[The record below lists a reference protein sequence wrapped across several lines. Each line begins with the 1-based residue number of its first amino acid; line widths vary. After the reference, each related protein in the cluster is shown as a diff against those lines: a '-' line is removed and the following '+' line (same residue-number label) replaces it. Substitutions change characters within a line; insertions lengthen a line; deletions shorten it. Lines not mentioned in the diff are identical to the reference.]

1 MTKDYSNRTQLP
13 EQEITL
19 GIPDF
24 ADDPD
29 SISMPKLFF
38 EDDGIYVNC
47 CHCRGLGYL
56 YSDTGWICPECDGTG
71 IGGMR

>member
-1 MTKDYSNRTQLP
+1 MEKNHSDRTQ
-13 EQEITL
+13 EIAL
-19 GIPDF
+19 VIPDF

-29 SISMPKLFF
+29 SISTPELFF

-47 CHCRGLGYL
+47 CHCGGSGYL
-56 YSDTGWICPECDGTG
+56 YGNSGWICPECDGSG

>member
-1 MTKDYSNRTQLP
+1 MTKDYSNRTQFP
-13 EQEITL
+13 EEEITL

-29 SISMPKLFF
+29 SISMPELFF
-38 EDDGIYVNC
+38 EDDGIYVKC

-71 IGGMR
+71 IGKMR

>member
-1 MTKDYSNRTQLP
+1 MTKDYSNRTQFP

-24 ADDPD
+24 ADDPN
-29 SISMPKLFF
+29 SISMAELFF

-71 IGGMR
+71 IGEMR